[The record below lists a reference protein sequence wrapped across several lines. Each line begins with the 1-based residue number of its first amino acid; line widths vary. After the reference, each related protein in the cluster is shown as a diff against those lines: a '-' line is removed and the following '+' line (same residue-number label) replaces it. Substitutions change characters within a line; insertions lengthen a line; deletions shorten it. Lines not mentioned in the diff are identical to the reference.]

1 MATYEL
7 IALNETT
14 KKLLAPTSADTGRL
28 VGDLSI
34 ALGASLALTSGNVG
48 IGVAHASAGAKLGFG
63 TSADGAGGQTILLR
77 GNGNSKAGLGV
88 DDASTYG
95 VNLFSPSDATAILR
109 LGTISTAD
117 GTTFTLK
124 GLLTASAFTLSAG
137 VDHTLSEGK
146 LSITDTANEEIL
158 TLVSSA
164 TTNNAATFTL
174 NSLTT
179 ATGFRVSTNS
189 ITTGTIIAAHSSSND
204 TGAHWAIAA
213 TIDSTLATG
222 SSCIRTYHD
231 ANGKALLI
239 EKGYIAA
246 PVTITAGGTTGAQT
260 INKMAG
266 SVNFA
271 GAATSLVVTNSLVT
285 TNSIIIATV
294 ATNDTTMKSALAV
307 AASGSF
313 TIHANAAATVETR
326 VNFLV
331 INKGD

>member
-14 KKLLAPTSADTGRL
+14 KKLLAPTSTDTGRL

-146 LSITDTANEEIL
+146 LSITDTANEIAIAV
-158 TLVSSA
+158 TSSA
-164 TTNNAATFTL
+164 TTANAADITAS
-174 NSLTT
+174 SLTT
-179 ATGFRVSTNS
+179 GSGQRVYSNSADTGTRSILDTINDNASATGAYCLRMQQDAANS
-189 ITTGTIIAAHSSSND
+189 FMNLVG
-204 TGAHWAIAA
+204 
-213 TIDSTLATG
+213 
-222 SSCIRTYHD
+222 
-231 ANGKALLI
+231 
-239 EKGYIAA
+239 
-246 PVTITAGGTTGAQT
+246 TAGANVTDPISTFVTVPGAIQGWAQIDINGTKRWIPFYADPV
-260 INKMAG
+260 
-266 SVNFA
+266 S
-271 GAATSLVVTNSLVT
+271 
-285 TNSIIIATV
+285 
-294 ATNDTTMKSALAV
+294 
-307 AASGSF
+307 
-313 TIHANAAATVETR
+313 
-326 VNFLV
+326 
-331 INKGD
+331 